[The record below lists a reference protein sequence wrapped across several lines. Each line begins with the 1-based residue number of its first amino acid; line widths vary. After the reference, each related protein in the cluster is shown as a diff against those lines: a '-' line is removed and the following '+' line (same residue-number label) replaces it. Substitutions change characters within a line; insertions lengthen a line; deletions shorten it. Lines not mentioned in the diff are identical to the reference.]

1 MLTLNF
7 NSILDDIT
15 IYLFYLNR
23 EKKISYLEYLEE
35 EESLNFFIKDTYFRI
50 TLYNDSLVNLEII
63 DDLSGDLLEERILNL
78 KNFYSTIN
86 SYIRNN
92 SYIRE

>member
-1 MLTLNF
+1 MLNLNS

-15 IYLFYLNR
+15 IFLFYLNR

-50 TLYNDSLVNLEII
+50 TLYNNFLVNLEII

-86 SYIRNN
+86 SYIRK
-92 SYIRE
+92 

>member
-1 MLTLNF
+1 MLNLNF

-15 IYLFYLNR
+15 IFLFYLNR

-35 EESLNFFIKDTYFRI
+35 EESINFFIKDTYFRI

-63 DDLSGDLLEERILNL
+63 DDLSGDLLKEEILNL

-86 SYIRNN
+86 SYIRK
-92 SYIRE
+92 

>member
-1 MLTLNF
+1 MLNLNS

-15 IYLFYLNR
+15 IFLFYLNR

-35 EESLNFFIKDTYFRI
+35 EESLNFFIKDTYFRV
-50 TLYNDSLVNLEII
+50 TLYNDFLVNLEII

-86 SYIRNN
+86 SYIRK
-92 SYIRE
+92 

>member
-1 MLTLNF
+1 MLNLNF

-15 IYLFYLNR
+15 IFLFYLNR

-35 EESLNFFIKDTYFRI
+35 EESLNFFIRDTYFRI
-50 TLYNDSLVNLEII
+50 TLFNNSLVNLEII

-92 SYIRE
+92 SY

>member
-1 MLTLNF
+1 MLSLNF

-15 IYLFYLNR
+15 IFLFYLNR

-35 EESLNFFIKDTYFRI
+35 EESINFFIKDTSYNYLYFFRV

-63 DDLSGDLLEERILNL
+63 DDLSGDLLEERNLNL

-86 SYIRNN
+86 SYIRK
-92 SYIRE
+92 

>member
-1 MLTLNF
+1 MLSLNF

-15 IYLFYLNR
+15 IFLFYLNR

-35 EESLNFFIKDTYFRI
+35 EESINFFIKDTYFRV

-86 SYIRNN
+86 SYIRK
-92 SYIRE
+92 

>member
-1 MLTLNF
+1 MLSLNF

-15 IYLFYLNR
+15 IFLFYLNR

-50 TLYNDSLVNLEII
+50 TLYNDFLVNLEII

-86 SYIRNN
+86 SYIRK
-92 SYIRE
+92 

>member
-1 MLTLNF
+1 MLNLNS

-15 IYLFYLNR
+15 IFLFYLNR

-50 TLYNDSLVNLEII
+50 TLYNDFLVNLEII

-86 SYIRNN
+86 SYIRK
-92 SYIRE
+92 

>member
-7 NSILDDIT
+7 NSILDDVT

-86 SYIRNN
+86 SYIRK
-92 SYIRE
+92 